1 MHMPNHG
8 SWPNSMLHLDQFVMK
23 VLHICGHARQGNE
36 KVEEGSTH
44 WPKNHKTKERV
55 LSQLRLQNE
64 KCR

>member
-1 MHMPNHG
+1 MFQIYRNHSDICKHWSSFGSVYMHMPNHG

-44 WPKNHKTKERV
+44 
-55 LSQLRLQNE
+55 
-64 KCR
+64 